1 MKRLFKTFSI
11 FCLACVLLS
20 ACSQQPPDT
29 APVQEPV
36 QDGAVEEAPVYVYLT
51 RHGQTLTNQTRKLR
65 ASSSPRVRHP
75 EIWRS
80 YLSKT

>member
-51 RHGQTLTNQTRKLR
+51 RHGRL
-65 ASSSPRVRHP
+65 
-75 EIWRS
+75 
-80 YLSKT
+80 